1 MRFLPKANPLYE
13 KISTTKLVIPEDRK
27 SVV

>member
-1 MRFLPKANPLYE
+1 MTALPLPAELTE
-13 KISTTKLVIPEDRK
+13 LVLDNLREIPEDRK